1 MEDIPC
7 ACRCFSSCGTRTR
20 RNGAKTWTRFEYDRL
35 VEAEILGPED
45 RIELL
50 GGAMIFK
57 EPQYSPHAT
66 AITLVH
72 HTLAASVGAGWH
84 VRVQAPVALDDE
96 SEPEPDVCVVPG
108 DPRDYRDAH
117 PDRPVLIVEVALSRL
132 RFDREHKGSLYA
144 RARIA
149 DYWIVNIPDRRVEVY
164 RDPVP
169 DAATPFGWRYG
180 RVTTLGPGEQ
190 VAPLAVPAAL
200 ITIADLLP

>member
-1 MEDIPC
+1 MSDAEV
-7 ACRCFSSCGTRTR
+7 RTR
-20 RNGAKTWTRFEYDRL
+20 TWTRFEYDRL

-50 GGAMIFK
+50 GGVMVVK

-72 HTLAASVGAGWH
+72 QALAAAVGPGWH
-84 VRVQAPVALDDE
+84 VRVQTPVALDDE

-117 PDRPVLIVEVALSRL
+117 PERPVLLVEVALSRL

-149 DYWIVNIPDRRVEVY
+149 DYWIVNIPDRRLEVY

-169 DAATPFGWRYG
+169 DAAALFGWRYS
-180 RVTTLGPGEQ
+180 RLVTLGPDERVSP
-190 VAPLAVPAAL
+190 VALPAAA
-200 ITIADLLP
+200 ITIGDLLP